1 MGRKPKLSTKEKVY
15 ICEQYLNREKSV
27 RELVNDFNI
36 DKKTISTWIKMY
48 QSLGPRCFNHK
59 THNAKYTKEF
69 KQQVV
74 QAYFAGEGSL
84 VDIAIKYEI
93 PSYSTVRSWIKKYN
107 NLEELKDYDPKPEVI

>member
-1 MGRKPKLSTKEKVY
+1 ME
-15 ICEQYLNREKSV
+15 
-27 RELVNDFNI
+27 D
-36 DKKTISTWIKMY
+36 
-48 QSLGPRCFNHK
+48 
-59 THNAKYTKEF
+59 
-69 KQQVV
+69 